1 MIINKQSSLC
11 LVFLPLLEKF
21 PRAKEGCSAG
31 TESVVLFKSHQ
42 FSLMESGV
50 LSVIWADIKGGFS
63 TLPPHGALHLS
74 QKIQPRGFDSQLTSH
89 QGNRCS

>member
-42 FSLMESGV
+42 FNLMESGV
-50 LSVIWADIKGGFS
+50 LSVTGQTLRVGFQLFLSMELYIYPRKSSQGG
-63 TLPPHGALHLS
+63 
-74 QKIQPRGFDSQLTSH
+74 LTPS
-89 QGNRCS
+89 